1 MKLEHILLGVLLE
14 RPRTGYDLKRFMDTH
29 GRFLRSNTQMSQVY
43 RSLTTMTDRGWVSF
57 DVEERPGAQDAKIYR
72 ATAEGATVFLDWLG
86 GTYVPPTRF
95 EDPELTTRLAFAGFM
110 TTEQLLALLDTEIE
124 ARQRQVARFRFRDRR
139 HEVSAEVPFDAEF
152 TAAFGERLHAIGTA
166 SVDAHIAAMTALRDD
181 ILDGRL
187 PGPAPAVTDHPMVPA
202 ERAHHSTEVRP

>member
-14 RPRTGYDLKRFMDTH
+14 HPRTGYDLKRYMDTH

-43 RSLTTMTDRGWVSF
+43 RSLTAMTERGWVSF

-72 ATAEGATVFLDWLG
+72 ATAEGATVFLDRLTG
-86 GTYVPPTRF
+86 PYVPPTRF
-95 EDPELTTRLAFAGFM
+95 EDPELSIRLTFAGFM
-110 TTEQLLALLDTEIE
+110 TTDQLLGLLDTEIE

-139 HEVSAEVPFDAEF
+139 HEVSSDVPFDAEF

-166 SVDAHIAAMTALRDD
+166 SIDAHIAAMVGVRDD

-187 PGPAPAVTDHPMVPA
+187 PGPAPVAQGPRSLSSEPTHDSA
-202 ERAHHSTEVRP
+202 EVRP